1 VHKDFSNFGAAY
13 DLAAI
18 DRPLSEEEVRGLV
31 DEAARVT
38 GDFNAIRSVRQIIL

>member
-1 VHKDFSNFGAAY
+1 VAYGAAY
-13 DLAAI
+13 DLASI

-38 GDFNAIRSVRQIIL
+38 GDERAIRSVRQIVL